1 MALAVVST
9 PMQSLR
15 SRLETTRRLVLLVW
29 STQSPVRTTWSWRY
43 HQLQLVLKDAVA
55 VWARAAMAAR
65 MRCLGSMLFILGRV
79 LSVGLVLCVLSG
91 VLL

>member
-15 SRLETTRRLVLLVW
+15 SRFETTRRLVLLVW

-55 VWARAAMAAR
+55 VWARAAMAVR
-65 MRCLGSMLFILGRV
+65 MRCLGSMFVCFLVRV
-79 LSVGLVLCVLSG
+79 LSVGWFCVF
-91 VLL
+91 

>member
-9 PMQSLR
+9 PIQSLR
-15 SRLETTRRLVLLVW
+15 SRLETTRRFVLLVW

-55 VWARAAMAAR
+55 VWARAAMVVR

-79 LSVGLVLCVLSG
+79 LSVDSFCVF
-91 VLL
+91 